1 MKTSKAAVTIDQ
13 VNYLNIG
20 LMMAS
25 AAIALRWPFETFLLA
40 YIVLGPLHY
49 LTEISW
55 LHDRRYFTRRPHDY
69 VMLVVAGGLVTILFF
84 LPIPQALAGA
94 PVALSF
100 AAFATAL
107 VCVLSESISLR
118 VLVAAAALVVGAQLA
133 TQPALDRLI
142 GTFLPTIIHVFIF
155 TGLFILVGALR
166 ARSASGALSLVVFLG
181 AAMMFTVVH
190 PAAVNYQPS
199 EYARGAYGTA
209 TAQGTFVPGYMT
221 LNYLLLTGLGIHDF
235 GMQQTTTEQFIA
247 SINDYLYAH
256 PVALSLMGFIAF
268 AYLYHYLNWFS
279 KTSIIRWN
287 EISRARLTVILAV
300 WLASVVLYAYDGEV
314 GFRWLYFLSF
324 VHVLLEFPLN
334 HLTVLNIGREL
345 GALVRAQ
352 KVGPSPG

>member
-1 MKTSKAAVTIDQ
+1 MTIAKAGLTIDQ

-20 LMMAS
+20 LMVAS

-55 LHDRRYFTRRPHDY
+55 LHDRHYFTRRRHDY
-69 VMLVVAGGLVTILFF
+69 LMLVAAACLVTIVTF
-84 LPIPQALAGA
+84 LPIPDTPSGVV
-94 PVALSF
+94 VALSF
-100 AAFATAL
+100 AAFATSL
-107 VCVLSESISLR
+107 VCVLSDSIAMR
-118 VLVAAAALVVGAQLA
+118 VLMAAAGLVVGAQLA

-166 ARSASGALSLVVFLG
+166 ARSISGVLSLVVFLG
-181 AAMMFTVVH
+181 AAVMFTVVH
-190 PAAVNYQPS
+190 PTAASYQAS
-199 EYARGAYGTA
+199 DYARGAYGTA
-209 TAQGTFVPGYMT
+209 TARGTFVPGFMT

-235 GMQQTTTEQFIA
+235 GVQQTTTEQFVA

-287 EISRARLTVILAV
+287 EISRARLGVIVAV
-300 WLASVVLYAYDGEV
+300 WLVSVALYAYDGQV
-314 GFRWLYFLSF
+314 GFRWLFFLSF

-334 HLTVLNIGREL
+334 HVTVMSIGREL
-345 GALVRAQ
+345 GGLWRVQ